1 MGNERSFN
9 RDNYDTPVVASRPY
23 AGKLRFFSCLFA
35 KNFPPFP
42 FAGSISATIYSS
54 APAEPGR
61 AAKSTPCVPAQVR
74 RLAKSPTETV
84 IAPQGASERERH
96 FPPYSGRDAGCSGLR
111 LFRLQN
117 ISACKHFSSK
127 ISAIIL
133 VGPIRDGSFRGKG
146 GTDSGRGGG
155 GSLLWRKSMSSP
167 FSGTRR
173 AGGTVERRYRA
184 ALLCLFYAGITEKT
198 AVFSHAFLPDVQ
210 FLVSA
215 C

>member
-1 MGNERSFN
+1 MRPRAGAPTSETPEGI
-9 RDNYDTPVVASRPY
+9 RDCPAR
-23 AGKLRFFSCLFA
+23 G
-35 KNFPPFP
+35 FP
-42 FAGSISATIYSS
+42 
-54 APAEPGR
+54 
-61 AAKSTPCVPAQVR
+61 K
-74 RLAKSPTETV
+74 
-84 IAPQGASERERH
+84 ERH
-96 FPPYSGRDAGCSGLR
+96 FPPYSEEDAGCSGLR

-117 ISACKHFSSK
+117 IFAQKHSFPK
-127 ISAIIL
+127 IFAIIL

>member
-1 MGNERSFN
+1 MRSDVWSLHLAHMRENCDFFHVFSSKIFLPFLLLVPFLLQYIHRLPLSRAER
-9 RDNYDTPVVASRPY
+9 RR
-23 AGKLRFFSCLFA
+23 
-35 KNFPPFP
+35 
-42 FAGSISATIYSS
+42 
-54 APAEPGR
+54 
-61 AAKSTPCVPAQVR
+61 VR
-74 RLAKSPTETV
+74 H
-84 IAPQGASERERH
+84 APQGASERERH
-96 FPPYSGRDAGCSGLR
+96 FPPYSERDAGCSGLR